1 MNIQEKVS
9 KLVRY
14 CSQYHAHGFMV
25 DERNQ
30 DKDFHVLLDEEK
42 QIKDKIKDIKVII
55 LTGEAGDGKTRLLRN
70 IMPLLV
76 QHSFSEPCFDF
87 SALMEGEKK
96 NFIDRLGKILAG
108 TSAERLIILANV
120 GVFTQAVIKY
130 DFDLMKTLTEE
141 REDVYLCNFE
151 KRNLAASEEVF
162 NEIVESFLKCDLS
175 CPNLQCPCQASCAYK
190 ENIEKMLQPSG
201 LSALRTIC
209 DTIYLTG
216 GHITFRELLSL
227 LAYIVTFGQ
236 DCAERQI
243 FVKNGGNIED
253 KQYQNIFCKSEDILL
268 KKVSSLDPALRRG
281 AFGFSG
287 KSKEE
292 YVRHK
297 RRLFFE
303 QTDRIEQYSMLNA
316 DYLMEFY
323 KVLQYM
329 NTAPYYYDTVQD
341 NNPILQKLKKGIGKV
356 NSRGKS
362 DTGLIITDTPFIL
375 GNKIRTEFMVMQD
388 ITMVWHRYDLQLGN
402 ESMPADK
409 LWNKFYLSYLPEEDT
424 KLISLL
430 VDYQQF
436 RFLMMCSEDYFF
448 HKNEANIEE
457 YAISAFYHKI
467 LQERPQ
473 AYDSI
478 VIRFSDKDEKICD
491 FSLTKHSQK
500 RPFSNEQK
508 QTVRLRREG

>member
-14 CSQYHAHGFMV
+14 CGQYHAHGFMV

-42 QIKDKIKDIKVII
+42 QIKEKIKDIKVII

-70 IMPLLV
+70 IKSLLE
-76 QHSFSEPCFDF
+76 QHSFSEPCYDF
-87 SALMEGEKK
+87 SALMENEKK
-96 NFIDRLGKILAG
+96 NIIERLEKILAG
-108 TSAERLIILANV
+108 ASDERLIILANV

-130 DFDLMKTLTEE
+130 NFDLMKALTEE

-151 KRNLAASEEVF
+151 KRNLAALEGVF
-162 NEIVESFLKCDLS
+162 REIVENFLKCDLG
-175 CPNLQCPCQASCAYK
+175 CPNLECPCHGDCAYRK
-190 ENIEKMLQPSG
+190 NIEKMLQPSG

-227 LAYIVTFGQ
+227 LAYIVTFGE
-236 DCAERQI
+236 DCAERRM
-243 FVKNGGNIED
+243 FMKCGGNIED
-253 KQYQNIFCKSEDILL
+253 KQYYNIFRKSDDILL
-268 KKVSSLDPALRRG
+268 KKVSNLDPALRRG
-281 AFGFSG
+281 GLGSLYE
-287 KSKEE
+287 SKEE
-292 YVRHK
+292 YVRYK
-297 RRLFFE
+297 RQLFFNE
-303 QTDRIEQYSMLNA
+303 TDRMEQYRMLNV
-316 DYLMEFY
+316 DYLIEFY
-323 KVLQYM
+323 QVLQYM

-341 NNPILQKLKKGIGKV
+341 SDPILQKLKRGIGKV

-375 GNKIRTEFMVMQD
+375 GKKIRTEFMVMQD

-402 ESMPADK
+402 ENMPADK
-409 LWNKFYLSYLPEEDT
+409 LWNKFYLSYLPEEGT

-430 VDYQQF
+430 IDYQQF

-448 HKNEANIEE
+448 HKNEVNVEE
-457 YAISAFYHKI
+457 YAISAFYSKI

-473 AYDSI
+473 AYDSV
-478 VIRFSDKDEKICD
+478 VIRFSDKDEKTCD
-491 FSLTKHSQK
+491 FSLTMHSQK
-500 RPFSNEQK
+500 SPFSNEQK